1 MIIRQRVD
9 PKRVGNLVSVDRIL
23 RVENR
28 LYVDVWQTLDATEK
42 TLMLAVNKAVEAF
55 VRRCRNRRGY
65 GEEGTETI

>member
-9 PKRVGNLVSVDRIL
+9 PECVGNRVSVDRIL

-42 TLMLAVNKAVEAF
+42 TLMTAVNQAIDAF
-55 VRRCRNRRGY
+55 IRRCKDRRGY
-65 GEEGTETI
+65 AEERDQII